1 MGEIGDEIKLM
12 EDVLRIILPAYMLVY
27 FGVAFVW
34 RSVVVYKTTGINPY
48 VLGGSDN
55 AYDYI
60 GVVFRLTFLAVVG
73 VIILFSAFGGFY
85 DYAAPINWLENDFV
99 RWFGLALLVVSLIWT
114 AIAQVQMGASW
125 RIGIDKKN
133 RTELVEKGLFKVSR
147 NPIFLGMRLALLGFF
162 LTIPN
167 AVTLLTFVLGDV
179 LMQIQV
185 RLEEEHLKN
194 LHGRQYADFCGRVRR
209 WI

>member
-1 MGEIGDEIKLM
+1 MEEI
-12 EDVLRIILPAYMLVY
+12 LRIILPLYLVIY

-34 RSVVVYKTTGINPY
+34 RSVVVYRTTGINPY

-60 GVVFRLTFLAVVG
+60 GVVFRLTFLAVAG
-73 VIILFSAFGGFY
+73 AIILFSAFSGFY
-85 DYAAPINWLENDFV
+85 DYAAPIVWLESDFV
-99 RWFGLALLVVSLIWT
+99 RWFGLVLLVASLVWT
-114 AIAQVQMGASW
+114 AIAQTQMGASW

-133 RTELVEKGLFKVSR
+133 RTKLVEKGLFKVSR
-147 NPIFLGMRLALLGFF
+147 NPIFLGMRLALVGFF

-167 AVTLLTFVLGDV
+167 AITLLTLGLGDV

-185 RLEEEHLKN
+185 RLEEEHLRN
-194 LHGRQYADFCGRVRR
+194 LHGEKYAEFCRNVRR

>member
-1 MGEIGDEIKLM
+1 M
-12 EDVLRIILPAYMLVY
+12 EETLRIILPIYLLFY

-60 GVVFRLTFLAVVG
+60 GVVFRMTFLAVVG
-73 VIILFSAFGGFY
+73 VIILFSVFSSFY
-85 DYAAPINWLENDFV
+85 NYAAPLFWLERDFI
-99 RWFGLALLVVSLIWT
+99 RWFGLVLLIASLIWT
-114 AIAQVQMGASW
+114 AIAQMQMGTSW

-133 RTELVEKGLFKVSR
+133 RTELVQKGLFTISR

-167 AVTLLTFVLGDV
+167 AITLLTLVLGDV

-185 RLEEEHLKN
+185 RLEEEHLRN
-194 LHGRQYADFCGRVRR
+194 LHGKEYTDFCKKVRR

>member
-1 MGEIGDEIKLM
+1 M
-12 EDVLRIILPAYMLVY
+12 EEVLRIILPVYLVVY
-27 FGVAFVW
+27 FAVAFVW

-60 GVVFRLTFLAVVG
+60 GVTFRLTFLAVVG
-73 VIILFSAFGGFY
+73 VIVLFSAFSPFY
-85 DYAAPINWLENDFV
+85 DYAAPLRWLERDFV
-99 RWFGLALLVVSLIWT
+99 RWFGLALLVGSLVWT
-114 AIAQVQMGASW
+114 AVAQFQMGASW

-133 RTELVEKGLFKVSR
+133 RTELVETGLFRVSR
-147 NPIFLGMRLALLGFF
+147 NPIFLGMRLALAGFF

-167 AVTLLTFVLGDV
+167 AVTLSTLVLGDV

-185 RLEEEHLKN
+185 RLEEEHLRN
-194 LHGRQYADFCGRVRR
+194 LHGARYAEFCRQVRR

>member
-1 MGEIGDEIKLM
+1 M
-12 EDVLRIILPAYMLVY
+12 EDALKIILPVYLVVY
-27 FGVAFVW
+27 FAVAFVW
-34 RSVVVYKTTGINPY
+34 RSVAVYRTTGINPY

-60 GVVFRLTFLAVVG
+60 GMVFRMTFLAVVG
-73 VIILFSAFGGFY
+73 VIILFSVFGGFY
-85 DYAAPINWLENDFV
+85 DYAAPVRWLEHNFV
-99 RWFGLALLVVSLIWT
+99 RWFGLGFLVVSLVWT
-114 AIAQVQMGASW
+114 AIAQLQMGASW
-125 RIGIDKKN
+125 RIGIDKEN
-133 RTELVEKGLFKVSR
+133 RTELVEKGLFGWSR
-147 NPIFLGMRLALLGFF
+147 NPIFLGMRFALMGFF

-185 RLEEEHLKN
+185 RLEEEHLTS
-194 LHGRQYADFCGRVRR
+194 LHGARYAEFTTRVRR

>member
-1 MGEIGDEIKLM
+1 M
-12 EDVLRIILPAYMLVY
+12 EDVLRIILPAYLIIY
-27 FGVAFVW
+27 FAVAFVW

-60 GVVFRLTFLAVVG
+60 GFVFRLTFLAVVG
-73 VIILFSAFGGFY
+73 VIILFSAFSGFY
-85 DYAAPINWLENDFV
+85 DYAAPIAWLEHDFV
-99 RWFGLALLVVSLIWT
+99 RWFGLGFLVASLIWT
-114 AIAQVQMGASW
+114 AVAQVQMGASW
-125 RIGIDKKN
+125 RIGIDQEN
-133 RTELVEKGLFKVSR
+133 RTELVEQGLFKLTR
-147 NPIFLGMRLALLGFF
+147 NPIFLGMRIALAGFF

-167 AVTLLTFVLGDV
+167 AVTLLTYVLGDV

-185 RLEEEHLKN
+185 RLEEEHLRS
-194 LHGRQYADFCGRVRR
+194 LHGERYAEFTKRVRR

>member
-1 MGEIGDEIKLM
+1 M
-12 EDVLRIILPAYMLVY
+12 EESLRIILPVYLVVY
-27 FGVAFVW
+27 FAVAFVW

-60 GVVFRLTFLAVVG
+60 GVVFRLTFLALVG
-73 VIILFSAFGGFY
+73 AVLLFSVFSGFY
-85 DYAAPINWLENDFV
+85 GYAAPINWLERDFV
-99 RWFGLALLVVSLIWT
+99 RWAGLALLAASLVWT
-114 AIAQVQMGASW
+114 AVAQMQMGASW

-133 RTELVEKGLFKVSR
+133 RTELVQKGLFAVSR
-147 NPIFLGMRLALLGFF
+147 NPIFLGMRLALAGFF

-167 AVTLLTFVLGDV
+167 AVTLLTLGLGDV

-185 RLEEEHLKN
+185 RLEEEHLKG
-194 LHGRQYADFCGRVRR
+194 LHGEKYAEFCRAVRR
-209 WI
+209 WL

>member
-1 MGEIGDEIKLM
+1 M
-12 EDVLRIILPAYMLVY
+12 EDALKIILPAYLVIY
-27 FGVAFVW
+27 FAVAFVW
-34 RSVVVYKTTGINPY
+34 RSVVVYRTTGINPY

-73 VIILFSAFGGFY
+73 VIILFSAFYGFY
-85 DYAAPINWLENDFV
+85 DYAAPLRWLERDFV
-99 RWFGLALLVVSLIWT
+99 RWFGLVLLVASVVWT
-114 AIAQVQMGASW
+114 ATAQFQMGASW

-133 RTELVEKGLFKVSR
+133 RTELVEEGLFSVSR
-147 NPIFLGMRLALLGFF
+147 NPIFLGMRLALAGFF

-167 AVTLLTFVLGDV
+167 AVTLLTLVLGDV

-194 LHGRQYADFCGRVRR
+194 LHGAKYAEFCKKVRR

>member
-1 MGEIGDEIKLM
+1 M
-12 EDVLRIILPAYMLVY
+12 EDALRIILPVYLVVY
-27 FGVAFVW
+27 FAVAFVW

-60 GVVFRLTFLAVVG
+60 GVVFRLTFLALVG
-73 VIILFSAFGGFY
+73 VIILFSGFSSVY
-85 DYAAPINWLENDFV
+85 DYAAPIVWLERDFV
-99 RWFGLALLVVSLIWT
+99 RWLGLVLLVGSLVWT
-114 AIAQVQMGASW
+114 AIAQFQMGASW
-125 RIGIDKKN
+125 RIGIDTKN
-133 RTELVEKGLFKVSR
+133 RTELVEKGLFAVSR
-147 NPIFLGMRLALLGFF
+147 NPIFLGMRLALAGFF

-167 AVTLLTFVLGDV
+167 AVTLLTMVLGDV

-194 LHGRQYADFCGRVRR
+194 LHGEKYAEFCRKVRR

>member
-1 MGEIGDEIKLM
+1 M
-12 EDVLRIILPAYMLVY
+12 EEFLRIILPLYLVVY
-27 FGVAFVW
+27 FAIAFVW
-34 RSVVVYKTTGINPY
+34 RSLVVYRTTGINPY

-73 VIILFSAFGGFY
+73 VIILFSAFSGFY
-85 DYAAPINWLENDFV
+85 NYVAPINWLERDFI
-99 RWFGLALLVVSLIWT
+99 RWFGLVLLVASLIWT
-114 AIAQVQMGASW
+114 AIAQIQMGNSW

-133 RTELVEKGLFKVSR
+133 RTELVNKGLFAVSR
-147 NPIFLGMRLALLGFF
+147 NPIFLGMRLALIGFF

-167 AVTLLTFVLGDV
+167 AITLLTMVLGDV

-185 RLEEEHLKN
+185 RLEEEHLRN
-194 LHGRQYADFCGRVRR
+194 LHGEKYAEFCQKVRR

>member
-1 MGEIGDEIKLM
+1 M
-12 EDVLRIILPAYMLVY
+12 EDVLKIFLPSYLLVY

-34 RSVVVYKTTGINPY
+34 RSVVVYKTTGVNPY
-48 VLGGSDN
+48 VLGKTDS

-60 GVVFRLTFLAVVG
+60 GVVFRLTFLAVVA
-73 VIILFSAFGGFY
+73 VIILFSAFSAFY
-85 DYAAPINWLENDFV
+85 AYAAPIGWLETDFV
-99 RWFGLALLVVSLIWT
+99 RWSGLILLAVSLVWT
-114 AIAQVQMGASW
+114 AIAQLQMGASW

-133 RTELVEKGLFKVSR
+133 RTELVENGLFKISR

-167 AVTLLTFVLGDV
+167 AVTLLTLGLGDV

-185 RLEEEHLKN
+185 RLEEEHLRN
-194 LHGRQYADFCGRVRR
+194 LHGEKYLEYCRRVRR

>member
-1 MGEIGDEIKLM
+1 M
-12 EDVLRIILPAYMLVY
+12 EDALRIILPVYLVIY
-27 FGVAFVW
+27 FAIAFVW
-34 RSVVVYKTTGINPY
+34 RSVVVYRTTGINPY

-73 VIILFSAFGGFY
+73 VIILFSVFSSVY
-85 DYAAPINWLENDFV
+85 TYAAPIVWLERDAA
-99 RWFGLALLVVSLIWT
+99 RWFGLVLLVVSLVWT
-114 AIAQVQMGASW
+114 AVAQVQMGASW
-125 RIGIDKKN
+125 RIGIDKKT

-167 AVTLLTFVLGDV
+167 AVTLLTLVLGDI

-185 RLEEEHLKN
+185 RLEEEHLTKF
-194 LHGRQYADFCGRVRR
+194 L
-209 WI
+209 

>member
-1 MGEIGDEIKLM
+1 MIDI
-12 EDVLRIILPAYMLVY
+12 LRIILPVYLVVY
-27 FGVAFVW
+27 FAVAFVW

-60 GVVFRLTFLAVVG
+60 GVVFRLTFLALVG
-73 VIILFSAFGGFY
+73 VIVLFSGFSSVY
-85 DYAAPINWLENDFV
+85 DYAAPIGWLERDFI
-99 RWFGLALLVVSLIWT
+99 RWLGLVLLVGSLVWT
-114 AIAQVQMGASW
+114 AIAQFQMGASW

-133 RTELVEKGLFKVSR
+133 RTELVEKGLFAVSR
-147 NPIFLGMRLALLGFF
+147 NPIFLGMRLALAGFF

-167 AVTLLTFVLGDV
+167 AVTLLTMVLGDV

-194 LHGRQYADFCGRVRR
+194 LHGEKYAEFCRAVRR
-209 WI
+209 WL

>member
-1 MGEIGDEIKLM
+1 M
-12 EDVLRIILPAYMLVY
+12 EDVLRIILPVYLVVY
-27 FGVAFVW
+27 FAVAFVW

-73 VIILFSAFGGFY
+73 VIILFSVFSGFY
-85 DYAAPINWLENDFV
+85 DYAAPVRWLERDFV
-99 RWFGLALLVVSLIWT
+99 RWFGLVLLVVSLIWT
-114 AIAQVQMGASW
+114 AIAQMQMGASW

-133 RTELVEKGLFKVSR
+133 RTELIEKGLFSVSR
-147 NPIFLGMRLALLGFF
+147 NPIFLGMRLALAGFF

-167 AVTLLTFVLGDV
+167 AVTLLTLVLGDV

-194 LHGRQYADFCGRVRR
+194 LHGAKYAEFSEKVRR

>member
-1 MGEIGDEIKLM
+1 M
-12 EDVLRIILPAYMLVY
+12 EELLRIILPVYLVVY
-27 FGVAFVW
+27 FAVAFVW
-34 RSVVVYKTTGINPY
+34 RSVVVYRTTGINPY

-60 GVVFRLTFLAVVG
+60 GVVFRLTFLVVVG
-73 VIILFSAFGGFY
+73 VTILFSLFSSAY
-85 DYAAPINWLENDFV
+85 DYAAPLRWLERDFV
-99 RWFGLALLVVSLIWT
+99 RWFGLVLLAASLVWT
-114 AIAQVQMGASW
+114 AVAQFQMGVSW

-133 RTELVEKGLFKVSR
+133 RTELVETGLFSFSR
-147 NPIFLGMRLALLGFF
+147 NPIFLGMRLALAGFF

-167 AVTLLTFVLGDV
+167 AVTLLTLVLGDV

-185 RLEEEHLKN
+185 RLEEEHLRN
-194 LHGRQYADFCGRVRR
+194 LHGEKYAEFCQKVRR

>member
-1 MGEIGDEIKLM
+1 M
-12 EDVLRIILPAYMLVY
+12 EDLLRIILPVYLIVY
-27 FGVAFVW
+27 FAVAFVW

-60 GVVFRLTFLAVVG
+60 GVVFRLTFLAVAG
-73 VIILFSAFGGFY
+73 VIILFSAFSEGY
-85 DYAAPINWLENDFV
+85 VYAAPIVWLESDFI
-99 RWFGLALLVVSLIWT
+99 RWFGLFLLVASLVWT
-114 AIAQVQMGASW
+114 AIAQMQMGASW

-147 NPIFLGMRLALLGFF
+147 NPIFLGMRLALVGFF

-167 AVTLLTFVLGDV
+167 AVTLLTLGLGDV
-179 LMQIQV
+179 LMQVQV
-185 RLEEEHLKN
+185 RLEEEHLRN
-194 LHGRQYADFCGRVRR
+194 LHGAKYAEFCRNVRR

>member
-1 MGEIGDEIKLM
+1 M
-12 EDVLRIILPAYMLVY
+12 EDSLRIILPAYLVIY
-27 FGVAFVW
+27 FAVAFVW

-60 GVVFRLTFLAVVG
+60 GVTFRLTFLAVVG
-73 VIILFSAFGGFY
+73 VIVLFSLFSSFY
-85 DYAAPINWLENDFV
+85 DYAAPLRWLERDFM
-99 RWFGLALLVVSLIWT
+99 RWGGLALLVVSLIWT
-114 AIAQVQMGASW
+114 AIAQIQMGASW

-133 RTELVEKGLFKVSR
+133 RTELVEKGLFSVSR
-147 NPIFLGMRLALLGFF
+147 NPIFLGMRLALAGFF

-167 AVTLLTFVLGDV
+167 AVTLLTLVLGDV

-185 RLEEEHLKN
+185 RLEEEHLRN
-194 LHGRQYADFCGRVRR
+194 LHGAKYAEFIGRVRR